1 MPGIHAPDGDRS
13 KILGHESDMP
23 LFVVLRGGLAP
34 GGAMTHNMR
43 ALPPLMESEAER
55 LYNFD
60 LSVFFTRTGIHFA
73 RRRYSRAIEANESRR
88 FLPHEIFA
96 VPEKSARIVRQKQAF
111 RSRRCY
117 PVSRSKKSSN
127 VDAIANPACLDWWV
141 AFAGKFR
148 QS

>member
-13 KILGHESDMP
+13 KILGRESDMP
-23 LFVVLRGGLAP
+23 LFVVPRDGLAP
-34 GGAMTHNMR
+34 GVAMTHNI
-43 ALPPLMESEAER
+43 
-55 LYNFD
+55 D
-60 LSVFFTRTGIHFA
+60 
-73 RRRYSRAIEANESRR
+73 RAIEARESRR

-96 VPEKSARIVRQKQAF
+96 MPEKSARIVRQEQTF
-111 RSRRCY
+111 RSGRCY

-127 VDAIANPACLDWWV
+127 VDAIANPARLDWWV